1 MTLRGFIV
9 SPVWCHSCESRNPVL
24 LIIEI
29 SLIVSIAEL
38 RKNYY
43 LYFFIYI

>member
-1 MTLRGFIV
+1 MTLREFIV

-29 SLIVSIAEL
+29 SLIVSIAGF
-38 RKNYY
+38 N
-43 LYFFIYI
+43 FNA